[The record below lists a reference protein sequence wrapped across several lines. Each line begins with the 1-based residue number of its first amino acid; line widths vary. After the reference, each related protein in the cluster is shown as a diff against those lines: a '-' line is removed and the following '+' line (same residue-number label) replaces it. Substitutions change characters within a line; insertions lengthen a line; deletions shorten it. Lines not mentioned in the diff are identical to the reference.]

1 MNSERNRRRGLT
13 LIEAV
18 VSLVIISVLML
29 GLSSSVMLGVRALP
43 DDTELGAADREVLEI
58 LNTFRDDI
66 SNASQILNQVSGNNT
81 RLVLTMKSTGA
92 VGEATSIT
100 YDFLVDANMI
110 RRRTD
115 ANAYQILTTQLD
127 DCGLTYESESSEVKY
142 LRAWFQFD
150 HTIQGEFEVFVL
162 TPYKPGLS

>member
-1 MNSERNRRRGLT
+1 MNNARSRRRGLT

-43 DDTELGAADREVLEI
+43 DETELGAADREVQEI
-58 LNTFRDDI
+58 LNTFRDDL

-81 RLVLTMKSTGA
+81 RLILTMNSTGA
-92 VGEATSIT
+92 MGEASSIT
-100 YDFLVDANMI
+100 YDIFVDANMI

-115 ANAYQILTTQLD
+115 ANSYEILTQKLD
-127 DCGLTYESESSEVKY
+127 DCEVTFDSTSGEVNF
-142 LRAWFQFD
+142 LRAWFEFGN
-150 HTIQGEFEVFVL
+150 TIQGEFEVFVV
-162 TPYKPGLS
+162 TPYKPGLL